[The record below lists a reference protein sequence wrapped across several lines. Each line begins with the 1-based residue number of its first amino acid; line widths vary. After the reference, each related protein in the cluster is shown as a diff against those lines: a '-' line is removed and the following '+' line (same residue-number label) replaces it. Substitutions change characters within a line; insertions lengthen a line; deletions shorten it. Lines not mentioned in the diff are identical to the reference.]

1 MSIMIGDVNAK
12 LYLGDTLLS
21 RDEPKYVSS
30 DLFWYTNRDIG
41 PAGTQ
46 VRIGAGLDFSNGYTF
61 EACTKITSVNQQY
74 FRLLEFAPYGSSIDS
89 ATVIASM
96 NYGVHDIA
104 INGDWLHHNNDYEWP
119 VNELFTASIVVDI
132 PNAIAY
138 LYVDGEVVDTFTN
151 INTNTSGMASRG
163 GQLYVGCGTISDRIL
178 PGSVYSGRFY
188 DRILTSSEMATNRET
203 DQMLFVGE

>member
-1 MSIMIGDVNAK
+1 MSIINGDVNAK
-12 LYLGDTLLS
+12 LYLGDILLN
-21 RDEPKYVSS
+21 RDPKYVSS

-46 VRIGAGLDFSNGYTF
+46 IRIGAGLDFSNGYTF

-74 FRLLEFAPYGSSIDS
+74 FRLLEFAPYGSRIDS

-104 INGDWLHHNNDYEWP
+104 INGDWFHHNNDYKWP

-132 PNAIAY
+132 PNAVAY

-151 INTNTSGMASRG
+151 INTNTSGMTSRG

-188 DRILTSSEMATNRET
+188 NRILTSSEMATNRET
-203 DQMLFVGE
+203 DQMLFGGE